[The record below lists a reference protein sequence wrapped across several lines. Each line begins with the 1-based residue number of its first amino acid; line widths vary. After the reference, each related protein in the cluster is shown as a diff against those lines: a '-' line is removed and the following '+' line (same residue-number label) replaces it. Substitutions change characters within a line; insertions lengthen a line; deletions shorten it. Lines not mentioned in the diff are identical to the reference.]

1 MTVTRDAVQQWLDR
15 YVDAWRTYD
24 PKAIGE
30 LFAENATYRYHP
42 YDPEAVIGREAIVRD
57 WTEPS
62 GAASSR
68 DDPDS
73 WTAHYEPY
81 AIDGDRA
88 VAVGESRYTNPDG
101 SLRDLYFNLWTLRF
115 DDAGRCVDFVE
126 YFMELP
132 ERLKASR

>member
-1 MTVTRDAVQQWLDR
+1 MSVTHEGVQGWLDR

-24 PKAIGE
+24 PQAIGD

-42 YDPEAVIGREAIVRD
+42 YDPEAVTGREAIVQA

-62 GAASSR
+62 GDASSR
-68 DDPDS
+68 DDPGS
-73 WTAHYEPY
+73 WTAQYEPY

-88 VAVGESRYTNPDG
+88 VAIGESRYTNPDG

-115 DDAGRCVDFVE
+115 DDEGRCTEFVE